1 MALAEILRTLV
12 RREVRFIV
20 VGGTAGVLQGA
31 PIHTLDLDIV
41 YAIDEEN
48 VARLDAALRELG
60 AIFRGDSRKLAPDP
74 SHLRTRGHK
83 LLVTREGAL
92 DVLGAIEVD
101 AGYEQLLPDA
111 DVLDIGGIDVQVLSL
126 ERLIAV
132 KEKLDRPKDRVMLE
146 ILRATLAERPR

>member
-48 VARLDAALRELG
+48 VACLDAALRELG
-60 AIFRGDSRKLAPDP
+60 AIFRGDSRKLAPNP
-74 SHLRTRGHK
+74 SHLRSRGHK

-101 AGYEQLLPDA
+101 AGYDQLLPDA
-111 DVLDIGGIDVQVLSL
+111 DILDLGGIEVRVLSL

>member
-74 SHLRTRGHK
+74 SHLRSRGHK